1 MPTHQINSNAAE
13 TSASGEKSCFSKTVY
28 LQVYNG
34 ERMAFADYTSRG
46 AVAVITFKNSP
57 PVMNAAVIVSTART
71 TSG

>member
-1 MPTHQINSNAAE
+1 
-13 TSASGEKSCFSKTVY
+13 
-28 LQVYNG
+28 
-34 ERMAFADYTSRG
+34 MAFADYTSRG